1 MTEQRTPRRLGPRD
15 RAVTSRMMASVRSKD
30 SKAEIA
36 LRRALHARGLRY
48 RLHARDVIG
57 RPDLVIRSRRLAVFV
72 DGDMWHGNE
81 HIRRGLSS
89 LADLFP
95 TRTEWWVAKI
105 ERNMRRD
112 QEVNAQL
119 ITAGWTVVRL
129 WESTV
134 LEDPQSAADTVL
146 ASLTR
151 APQRTASVPG
161 PSSTRPAEQEV
172 LAVRSP
178 TARRSTPRRTN
189 PSESQ
194 SRR

>member
-15 RAVTSRMMASVRSKD
+15 RAVTSRMMAAVRSKD

-36 LRRALHARGLRY
+36 LRRVLHARGLRY

-57 RPDLVIRSRRLAVFV
+57 HPDLVIRSRRLAVFV

-81 HIRRGLSS
+81 HVRRGLSS

-119 ITAGWTVVRL
+119 VAAGWLVVRL
-129 WESTV
+129 WESVV
-134 LEDPQSAADTVL
+134 LEDPQKAAETVMRVL
-146 ASLTR
+146 DEPPEASEPFAGLDG
-151 APQRTASVPG
+151 RT
-161 PSSTRPAEQEV
+161 
-172 LAVRSP
+172 
-178 TARRSTPRRTN
+178 
-189 PSESQ
+189 
-194 SRR
+194 